1 MTRPDTNL
9 SASWVFFQGGE
20 DGDPVLRFALG
31 HPVLAA
37 MIAGRCAVQAGL
49 GRERARVRWILPERW
64 TVDAAAAAS
73 VEISRDWP
81 LRPSQSGSSAE
92 QGWTALS
99 NGRFCTHV
107 NPQLVRQVREA
118 TSASVVA
125 LYASPGL
132 QGYHEQTLLAG
143 DASVVGFRRFYEDS
157 VEPVPM
163 PRAWPHRL
171 LIRTAE
177 VSRAFQGGTT
187 SGGFQTWIDRWRAM
201 GLTCEAFEVAG
212 TAHDLSTEAGLW
224 DFFMEQA
231 DRHSAA
237 PAGWTLVNGHRDSH
251 GPAARGCHVGK
262 VWLGPEV
269 TLGSDVAI
277 VGPSIISD
285 RAVVEDKAI
294 VASSILGAGVVVGPG
309 RHVWNSLVTETGLVR
324 VASHPRVAGRASEPQ
339 DNGFRTWPR
348 FSYARGPKR
357 VMDIVVATGVLV
369 LFAPVFPVIALAIK
383 LNSPGPVFFGHRR
396 EGRHGRPFHCVKFR
410 SMRTGADQIQEKL
423 RTVSEVDGPQFK
435 MADDPR
441 ITRVGHFLRE
451 TYLDEIPQ
459 FLNVLAGDMSVI
471 GPRPSPKAENTLCPY
486 WRYARLSVRPGVT
499 GLWQVH
505 RTRHPMKDFQEW
517 IRYDTEYVKSL
528 SLWMD
533 LKIFLQTFVKML
545 GRLVE
550 QFERG

>member
-1 MTRPDTNL
+1 
-9 SASWVFFQGGE
+9 VFFQGGE
-20 DGDPVLRFALG
+20 EDDPVLRFALG

-37 MIAGRCAVQAGL
+37 MIAGRCAAEAGL
-49 GRERARVRWILPERW
+49 GRDKARVHWIVPEHW
-64 TVDAAAAAS
+64 TMDAAATAT
-73 VEISRDWP
+73 VEICRDWP
-81 LRPSQSGSSAE
+81 QRPSQSGSSAE

-99 NGRFCTHV
+99 NGQFCTHI

-125 LYASPGL
+125 LCASRGL
-132 QGYHEQTLLAG
+132 QGYHERTLLSG

-171 LIRTAE
+171 LIRTAD
-177 VSRAFQGGTT
+177 VGRAFQGGMG
-187 SGGFQTWIDRWRAM
+187 SGDFQTWVDRWRAM
-201 GLTCEAFEVAG
+201 GLTCAAFEVAG
-212 TAHDLSTEAGLW
+212 AAHDLSTGTGLW

-231 DRHSAA
+231 DRHSSA
-237 PAGWTLVNGHRDSH
+237 PAGWTLVDGRKDSR
-251 GPAARGCHVGK
+251 GPTALGCRAGK
-262 VWLGPEV
+262 VWLGPEA
-269 TLGSDVAI
+269 TLGSGVTI
-277 VGPSIISD
+277 IGPSIVSD
-285 RAVVEDKAI
+285 RAVLEDESV
-294 VASSILGAGVVVGPG
+294 VASSILGPGVVVGPG
-309 RHVWNSLVTETGLVR
+309 RHVWNSLVTETGR
-324 VASHPRVAGRASEPQ
+324 ARAAGHPRVSGSASEPE

-357 VMDIVVATGVLV
+357 VMDIVVATAVLV

-383 LNSPGPVFFGHRR
+383 LNCPGPVFFKHRR
-396 EGRHGRPFHCVKFR
+396 EGRHGKPFHCVKFR

-505 RTRHPMKDFQEW
+505 RTRQPMKDFQEW
-517 IRYDTEYVKSL
+517 IYYDTEYVERL
-528 SLWMD
+528 SFRMD
-533 LKIFLQTFVKML
+533 VRICLQTFVKML